1 MNQIKTTTFQK
12 RSAIHIQHKILFR
25 KHQFNLY
32 LTKAVFTVQM
42 MSLQANKKMVADHL
56 GFTVATLNTKIKNYK
71 RINIGDLIKLKTM
84 GFGIAELIKTFDEL

>member
-1 MNQIKTTTFQK
+1 MEDNL
-12 RSAIHIQHKILFR
+12 SAFE
-25 KHQFNLY
+25 
-32 LTKAVFTVQM
+32 AVFTVQR
-42 MSLQANKKMVADHL
+42 LKLHANKKMVADHL